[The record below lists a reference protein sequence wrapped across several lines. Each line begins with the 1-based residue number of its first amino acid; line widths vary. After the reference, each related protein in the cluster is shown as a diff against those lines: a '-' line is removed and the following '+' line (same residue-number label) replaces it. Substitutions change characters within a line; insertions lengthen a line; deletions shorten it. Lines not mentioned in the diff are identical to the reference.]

1 MVYGVTEFVVN
12 AVPVISN
19 AITEPGWHTMY
30 GTGTKSSS
38 GIEVT
43 ESSAMGYAPFWRA
56 VNLIAA
62 DVAGMPCDIF
72 KRQKDGG
79 KKYAADHPAAT
90 LLRDRPARWWSA
102 RTMIE
107 TATYHANVYGNAYLP
122 IVRDMSGAPME
133 IGLADPCGMIIKI
146 MDDGTKWYCWW
157 QGSKPVR
164 VQDRDM
170 IHLMGM
176 SRDGIMGLCQ
186 LDLFRNALGVGMA
199 AQEFG
204 GRLFSQGAN
213 MSGLLMVPGSF
224 SEEKIRNTMA
234 AWNSMQTGL
243 NNAHKVALLQD
254 GVKFQPMSIDPDKA
268 QFLGTREFEVRQTV
282 SNITGVPPHML
293 GDSTRTS
300 HNSLESE
307 SQAYLSRCL
316 NPWLKRWEAELRA
329 KLMTEKER
337 MKDSHVIE
345 FNRESEVQMEGEKK
359 VNMIYRQIECGM
371 MTRNEARSLMN
382 LPKISDEEQGGDDY
396 YHPANWLVA
405 GEEPDTDE
413 PTEVD
418 PMINPAEDPAEDPE
432 EPMTDKSKSFLR
444 AMVTSS
450 VTSAIKLESAKM
462 IQRAGIQADKFPA
475 AVIEFY
481 QTWTENTV
489 PGLTDS
495 ACRVAVISHAETSKK
510 LLMDVHS
517 VSTSG
522 SLKANVTDVVATWDS
537 RAEKL
542 ISSLMKAVE

>member
-12 AVPVISN
+12 AVPVVAN

-122 IVRDMSGAPME
+122 IVRDMSGTPME

-329 KLMTEKER
+329 KLMTDKER

-345 FNRESEVQMEGEKK
+345 FNRESEVQMEFDTKISA
-359 VNMIYRQIECGM
+359 MATQIYNSIL
-371 MTRNEARSLMN
+371 TPNEARRLLN
-382 LPKISDEEQGGDDY
+382 LPSAGPYGDRFYRQANLMVVGDD
-396 YHPANWLVA
+396 
-405 GEEPDTDE
+405 DKDE
-413 PTEVD
+413 PTEVEPIAD
-418 PMINPAEDPAEDPE
+418 PDNPE
-432 EPMTDKSKSFLR
+432 EVPMDDPKDLMTDKSKSLLR

-462 IQRAGIQADKFPA
+462 IQRAAMQADKFPA
-475 AVIEFY
+475 AVAEFY

-489 PGLTDS
+489 PALS
-495 ACRVAVISHAETSKK
+495 ESSCRVAVISHAETSKK

>member
-1 MVYGVTEFVVN
+1 
-12 AVPVISN
+12 
-19 AITEPGWHTMY
+19 
-30 GTGTKSSS
+30 
-38 GIEVT
+38 
-43 ESSAMGYAPFWRA
+43 
-56 VNLIAA
+56 
-62 DVAGMPCDIF
+62 
-72 KRQKDGG
+72 
-79 KKYAADHPAAT
+79 
-90 LLRDRPARWWSA
+90 
-102 RTMIE
+102 MIE

-122 IVRDMSGAPME
+122 IVRDMSGTPME

-146 MDDGTKWYCWW
+146 MDDGTQWYCWW

-329 KLMTEKER
+329 KLMTDKER

-345 FNRESEVQMEGEKK
+345 FNRESEVQMEFDTKISAMATQIYNSILTPNEATRLLNLPSAGPYGDRF
-359 VNMIYRQIECGM
+359 YRQA
-371 MTRNEARSLMN
+371 NLMVV
-382 LPKISDEEQGGDDY
+382 GDD
-396 YHPANWLVA
+396 
-405 GEEPDTDE
+405 DKDE
-413 PTEVD
+413 PTEVE
-418 PMINPAEDPAEDPE
+418 PIAEPDDPE
-432 EPMTDKSKSFLR
+432 EVPMDDPEDLMTDKSKSLLR

-462 IQRAGIQADKFPA
+462 IQRAAMQADKFPA
-475 AVIEFY
+475 AVAEFY

-489 PGLTDS
+489 PALS
-495 ACRVAVISHAETSKK
+495 ESSCRVAVISHAETSKK

>member
-12 AVPVISN
+12 AVPVVAN

-107 TATYHANVYGNAYLP
+107 TATDHANVYGNAYLP
-122 IVRDMSGAPME
+122 IVRDMSGTPME

-329 KLMTEKER
+329 KLMTDKER

-345 FNRESEVQMEGEKK
+345 FNRESEVQMEFDTKISA
-359 VNMIYRQIECGM
+359 MATQIYNSIL
-371 MTRNEARSLMN
+371 TPNEARRLLN
-382 LPKISDEEQGGDDY
+382 LPSAGPYGDRFYRQANLMVVGDD
-396 YHPANWLVA
+396 
-405 GEEPDTDE
+405 DKDE
-413 PTEVD
+413 PTEVE
-418 PMINPAEDPAEDPE
+418 PIAEPDDPE
-432 EPMTDKSKSFLR
+432 EVPMDDPEDLMTDKSKSLLR

-462 IQRAGIQADKFPA
+462 IQRAAMQADKFPA
-475 AVIEFY
+475 AVAEFY

-489 PGLTDS
+489 PALS
-495 ACRVAVISHAETSKK
+495 ESSCRVAVISHAETSKK

>member
-12 AVPVISN
+12 AVPVVAN

-122 IVRDMSGAPME
+122 IVRDMSGTPME

-329 KLMTEKER
+329 KLMTDKER

-345 FNRESEVQMEGEKK
+345 FNRESEVQMEFDTKISA
-359 VNMIYRQIECGM
+359 MATQIYNSIL
-371 MTRNEARSLMN
+371 TPNEARRLLN
-382 LPKISDEEQGGDDY
+382 LPSAGPYGDRFYRQANLMVVGDD
-396 YHPANWLVA
+396 
-405 GEEPDTDE
+405 DKDE
-413 PTEVD
+413 PTEVE
-418 PMINPAEDPAEDPE
+418 PIAEPDDPE
-432 EPMTDKSKSFLR
+432 EVPMDDPEDLMTDKSKSLLR

-462 IQRAGIQADKFPA
+462 IQRAAMQADKFPA
-475 AVIEFY
+475 AVAEFY

-489 PGLTDS
+489 PALS
-495 ACRVAVISHAETSKK
+495 ESSCRVAVISHAETSKK

>member
-12 AVPVISN
+12 AVPVVAN

-122 IVRDMSGAPME
+122 IVRDMSGTPME

-329 KLMTEKER
+329 KLMTDKER

-345 FNRESEVQMEGEKK
+345 FNRESEVQMEFDTKISA
-359 VNMIYRQIECGM
+359 MATQIYNSIL
-371 MTRNEARSLMN
+371 TPNEARRLLN
-382 LPKISDEEQGGDDY
+382 LPSAGPYGDRFYRQANLMVVGDD
-396 YHPANWLVA
+396 
-405 GEEPDTDE
+405 DKDE
-413 PTEVD
+413 PTEVE
-418 PMINPAEDPAEDPE
+418 PIAEPDDPE
-432 EPMTDKSKSFLR
+432 EVPIDAPEDLMTDKSKSLLR

-462 IQRAGIQADKFPA
+462 IQRAAMQADKFPA
-475 AVIEFY
+475 AVTEFY

-489 PGLTDS
+489 PALS
-495 ACRVAVISHAETSKK
+495 ESSCRVAVISHAETSKK

>member
-12 AVPVISN
+12 AVPVVAN

-122 IVRDMSGAPME
+122 IVRDMSGTPME

-293 GDSTRTS
+293 GESTRTS

-329 KLMTEKER
+329 KLMTDKER

-345 FNRESEVQMEGEKK
+345 FNRESEVQMEFDTKISA
-359 VNMIYRQIECGM
+359 MATQIYNSIL
-371 MTRNEARSLMN
+371 TPNEARRLLN
-382 LPKISDEEQGGDDY
+382 LPSAGPYGDRFYRQANLMVVGDD
-396 YHPANWLVA
+396 
-405 GEEPDTDE
+405 DKDE
-413 PTEVD
+413 PTEVE
-418 PMINPAEDPAEDPE
+418 PIAEPDDPE
-432 EPMTDKSKSFLR
+432 EVPMDDPEDLMTDKSKSLLR

-462 IQRAGIQADKFPA
+462 IQRAAMQADKFPA
-475 AVIEFY
+475 AVAEFY

-489 PGLTDS
+489 PALS
-495 ACRVAVISHAETSKK
+495 ESSCRVAVISHAETSKK

>member
-12 AVPVISN
+12 AVPVITN

-329 KLMTEKER
+329 KLMTDKER

-345 FNRESEVQMEGEKK
+345 FNRESEVQMEFDTKIRA
-359 VNMIYRQIECGM
+359 MATQIYNSIL
-371 MTRNEARSLMN
+371 TPNEARRLLN
-382 LPKISDEEQGGDDY
+382 LPSAGPYGDRFY
-396 YHPANWLVA
+396 RQANLVVV
-405 GEEPDTDE
+405 GEDNKD
-413 PTEVD
+413 
-418 PMINPAEDPAEDPE
+418 DPAEVEPMADPSDPE
-432 EPMTDKSKSFLR
+432 EVPMDDLEDSMTDKSKSLLR
-444 AMVTSS
+444 AMVTCS

-462 IQRAGIQADKFPA
+462 IQRAAMQADKFPA
-475 AVIEFY
+475 AVSEFY

-489 PGLTDS
+489 PGLSDS

-522 SLKANVTDVVATWDS
+522 SLKANVADVVATWDS

>member
-12 AVPVISN
+12 AVPVIAN

-329 KLMTEKER
+329 KLMTDKER

-345 FNRESEVQMEGEKK
+345 FNRESEVQMEFDTKISA
-359 VNMIYRQIECGM
+359 MATQIYNSIL
-371 MTRNEARSLMN
+371 TPNEARRLLN
-382 LPKISDEEQGGDDY
+382 LPSAGPYGDRFY
-396 YHPANWLVA
+396 RQANLMVV
-405 GEEPDTDE
+405 GEDDKDE
-413 PTEVD
+413 PAEADSMAD
-418 PMINPAEDPAEDPE
+418 PQDPAEVPMDDPE
-432 EPMTDKSKSFLR
+432 DLMTDKSKSLLR

-462 IQRAGIQADKFPA
+462 IQRAAMQADKFPA
-475 AVIEFY
+475 AVTEFY

-489 PGLTDS
+489 PGLSDS

>member
-12 AVPVISN
+12 AVPVIAN

-329 KLMTEKER
+329 KLMTDKER

-345 FNRESEVQMEGEKK
+345 FNRESEVQMEFDTKISA
-359 VNMIYRQIECGM
+359 MATQIYNSIL
-371 MTRNEARSLMN
+371 TPNEARRLLN
-382 LPKISDEEQGGDDY
+382 LPSAGPYGDRFYRQANLMVVGEDDKDE
-396 YHPANWLVA
+396 PAEA
-405 GEEPDTDE
+405 DSMADPQD
-413 PTEVD
+413 PTEV
-418 PMINPAEDPAEDPE
+418 PMDDPE
-432 EPMTDKSKSFLR
+432 DLMTDKSKSLLR

-462 IQRAGIQADKFPA
+462 IQRAAMQADKFPA
-475 AVIEFY
+475 AVTEFY

-489 PGLTDS
+489 PGLSDS